1 MLLPDIIMETDP
13 PQEEDIF
20 VKLDRLEERVH
31 QLELME
37 KKWLEM
43 KQIEPFWSNDDDMQ
57 EQ

>member
-1 MLLPDIIMETDP
+1 METDP